1 MARWTRY
8 LEAHELMNRLQS
20 AGVEAGAVQTSADL
34 LADPQLAHRG
44 HFQRL
49 PHEHLGELAFEH
61 YGIRPS
67 MSPPQLRTPGPNLG
81 EHNDEILGGLLGY
94 TPEEIRDLTEREILV

>member
-1 MARWTRY
+1 MRVDAASSRTGVARRV
-8 LEAHELMNRLQS
+8 RS
-20 AGVEAGAVQTSADL
+20 GPRSG
-34 LADPQLAHRG
+34 
-44 HFQRL
+44 
-49 PHEHLGELAFEH
+49 LGELAFEH